1 MFKVIKTPEQIAFE
15 SEYAEKERRYAE
27 LLKLLRETDY
37 VALADYDKDKPE
49 VIANRADWRAEVRE
63 LEVWF
68 EANPKPEEVP
78 NLKEQN
84 NAD

>member
-15 SEYAEKERRYAE
+15 AEHAEKERRHAE

-49 VIANRADWRAEVRE
+49 VIAQRAEWRAEVRE
-63 LEVWF
+63 LDDWF
-68 EANPKPEEVP
+68 EANPEPDDE
-78 NLKEQN
+78 
-84 NAD
+84 